1 MLNIIFSIS
10 LSPTFNL
17 FNMKYITH
25 KPTLRDI
32 TIWFVVLVILVLG
45 PVSIGLYLE
54 PGNPALLIA
63 IFFILGFFMVNLVL
77 RRSLSLKRYFTSPF
91 NLLTSKVCSE
101 KLFDIPKALMF
112 EKIVEVI
119 NHSKFR
125 LIEADQEKFEILAI
139 TNISWIS
146 WGENLYISFETVGD
160 ETKMKFCSVTF
171 FQITSWGKNEKN
183 YEDLFNE
190 IESSLTV

>member
-1 MLNIIFSIS
+1 MLNIIFSIY

-32 TIWFVVLVILVLG
+32 TIWFVVLVILVLV

-54 PGNPALLIA
+54 PGNPALLII
-63 IFFILGFFMVNLVL
+63 IFFILGFFMVNLIL

-91 NLLTSKVCSE
+91 NLLTSKVHSE
-101 KLFDIPKALMF
+101 RQFDIPKALMF
-112 EKIVEVI
+112 DKIVEVI
-119 NHSKFR
+119 NQSKFKLVETDR
-125 LIEADQEKFEILAI
+125 DKFEILAI
-139 TNISWIS
+139 TNISWKS
-146 WGENLYISFETVGD
+146 WGENMYISFETLGD

-183 YEDLFNE
+183 YEDLLSE
-190 IESSLTV
+190 IETSLTI